1 MRPKVS
7 FESRHIRRRL
17 EACQVVARA
26 YGWHPN
32 DIARFSEE
40 VESAFSYEDAM
51 AIIRREFDVSTMPAD
66 H

>member
-1 MRPKVS
+1 MRPKVT

-26 YGWHPN
+26 YGWDPS

-40 VESAFSYEDAM
+40 VERAFSYEDAM
-51 AIIRREFDVSTMPAD
+51 AVIEREFDTTAAQ
-66 H
+66 